1 MYKVLFIVSSADSVN
16 CFIVHQIKE
25 LSKRGMEVY
34 LICGKGE
41 LDQRTF
47 DSAKEVIF
55 SNFFKRDISIVND
68 ILNFIFIT
76 HKMLSIRPMLA
87 IYSTPKAALLS
98 SIISKFLGVRIR
110 IYQYWGVR
118 WQNMDGLKRVL
129 LVSFDKIAILL
140 STQVIVVSRSV
151 KEFLLASFN
160 SSNLFVIGD
169 GSTSGVSRDIFFP
182 QFDDFQTRND
192 KTFLKVGYAGRIA
205 NDKGISSLYKI
216 FTQLQNRFP
225 QIMLEIVGDS
235 DLSDSISDGLSLRL
249 RSHENIFWYSN
260 KNQKDLAHLMRSWTC
275 QIFLSERE
283 GLGNVILEAGTLGV
297 PTFCWDI
304 MGTRDAVPD
313 FARRFL
319 IPYGDFDMLE
329 NEISSYLF
337 NPYDNVQ
344 RLALSSW
351 YSEHFD
357 QAQVL
362 TNFGFFVEAIV
373 KMKVGDEN

>member
-1 MYKVLFIVSSADSVN
+1 MHKVLFIVSSTHSVN
-16 CFIVHQIKE
+16 CFIVNQIEE
-25 LSKRGMEVY
+25 LSKRGMEVF

-41 LDQRTF
+41 LEQRTF
-47 DSAKEVIF
+47 KSTKEVIY
-55 SNFFKRDISIVND
+55 SNFFKREISIAND

-76 HKMLSIRPMLA
+76 YKMLRIRPILV
-87 IYSTPKAALLS
+87 IYSTPKAALLG

-110 IYQYWGVR
+110 VYQYWGVR
-118 WQNMDGLKRVL
+118 WQNMDGLKRIL
-129 LVSFDKIAILL
+129 LMSFDKIAISL

-151 KEFLLASFN
+151 KEFLLTSFN

-169 GSTSGVSRDIFFP
+169 GSTSGVSRDVFFL
-182 QFDDFQTRND
+182 QFDNSLTRKENP
-192 KTFLKVGYAGRIA
+192 FLKIGYAGRIA
-205 NDKGISSLYKI
+205 NDKGISNLYKI
-216 FTQLQNRFP
+216 FGQLQDRFP
-225 QIMLEIVGDS
+225 QIILEIVGNS
-235 DLSDSISDGLSLRL
+235 DLTDPISDDLSLRL
-249 RSHENIFWYSN
+249 KSHANIFWYSN
-260 KNQKDLAHLMRSWTC
+260 KNQAELAHLMRSWTC

-304 MGTRDAVPD
+304 MGTRDAIPD
-313 FARRFL
+313 FDRRFL

-329 NEISSYLF
+329 NEISSYLY

-351 YSEHFD
+351 YSERFE

-362 TNFGFFVEAIV
+362 KNFGFFVEMIV
-373 KMKVGDEN
+373 RMKVGDEN